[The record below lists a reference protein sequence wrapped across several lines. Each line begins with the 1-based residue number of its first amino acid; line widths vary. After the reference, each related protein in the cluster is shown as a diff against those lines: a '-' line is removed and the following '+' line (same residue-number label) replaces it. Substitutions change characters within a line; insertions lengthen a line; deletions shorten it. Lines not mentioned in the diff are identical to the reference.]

1 MKVAP
6 QSSGEKTA
14 SHFIIVGKIGYLYEK
29 KKKQL
34 VSYLALYTKMLFSYI
49 KIPNVKDKT
58 LKLTGDN
65 L

>member
-1 MKVAP
+1 MK
-6 QSSGEKTA
+6 
-14 SHFIIVGKIGYLYEK
+14 K